1 MIGNVRLDM
10 DRAMDLLLW
19 NTRRAIF
26 HEIAEKRG
34 TTCSAITA
42 CLAITCKDDY
52 LVKEAVTRIKR
63 VCILPGY
70 WFEDWEGAGTWLCRV
85 YAG

>member
-1 MIGNVRLDM
+1 MMLNVRLDM

-26 HEIAEKRG
+26 HEIAEKKMV
-34 TTCSAITA
+34 TYSALGA

-63 VCILPGY
+63 VCRLPKY
-70 WFEDWEGAGTWLCRV
+70 WFEDWDGAGAWLCR
-85 YAG
+85 G

>member
-1 MIGNVRLDM
+1 MMLNVRLDM

-19 NTRRAIF
+19 NTRRCIF
-26 HEIAEKRG
+26 HEIAENRG
-34 TTCSAITA
+34 VTYSAIGA

-63 VCILPGY
+63 VCVLPPQY
-70 WFEDWEGAGTWLCRV
+70 AEDWDGAGAWLRDN
-85 YAG
+85 